1 MLSRS
6 SSNLSASMSCL
17 GRRSHGWAQTAA
29 LRALVRAT
37 AEFRAPRTATMVI
50 SGQGVDRC
58 TPHGAGRRSPPRR
71 LVYGGTEG
79 AAGLMEWLLTSKLRR
94 MWSPTSAKKKRFLA
108 AAAPC
113 PPPRTNS
120 RTTGQATPTR
130 GQGRA
135 QGRRRSPL
143 ARSMDAPPRPPPVG
157 QQQHHG
163 RRYGPSTRA
172 FPSPGARTPG
182 LAPKPPRSGRL
193 GVFCTQNRPNM
204 PPRFKWC
211 PNCHGSWIFYAN
223 RLKFS
228 FSSTRAFI

>member
-94 MWSPTSAKKKRFLA
+94 MWSSTSAKKKGFSPPPHHARPRVPIAGPPAKPLPRGA
-108 AAAPC
+108 RAVRRAAAPGAHRAPWAVP
-113 PPPRTNS
+113 PPPRPWASNITMAANMARPRAPS
-120 RTTGQATPTR
+120 RPRVPEPPAWRQNH
-130 GQGRA
+130 RA
-135 QGRRRSPL
+135 AAGWACSSLKIVQ
-143 ARSMDAPPRPPPVG
+143 
-157 QQQHHG
+157 
-163 RRYGPSTRA
+163 T
-172 FPSPGARTPG
+172 
-182 LAPKPPRSGRL
+182 
-193 GVFCTQNRPNM
+193 
-204 PPRFKWC
+204 C
-211 PNCHGSWIFYAN
+211 PHC
-223 RLKFS
+223 
-228 FSSTRAFI
+228 

>member
-79 AAGLMEWLLTSKLRR
+79 AAGLMEWLLTSKREQER
-94 MWSPTSAKKKRFLA
+94 ESQGAKKKGFSPPPHHARPRVPIVGPPAKPPPRGARAVRRA
-108 AAAPC
+108 AAAALWRAVWMPLPDPHQWASNSTMAADMALPRAPFRPRVPEPPAWRQNHRAAAGWRQCSALKIVQTC
-113 PPPRTNS
+113 PHGFNGVPTAMAVGFFMQ
-120 RTTGQATPTR
+120 TG
-130 GQGRA
+130 
-135 QGRRRSPL
+135 
-143 ARSMDAPPRPPPVG
+143 
-157 QQQHHG
+157 
-163 RRYGPSTRA
+163 
-172 FPSPGARTPG
+172 
-182 LAPKPPRSGRL
+182 
-193 GVFCTQNRPNM
+193 
-204 PPRFKWC
+204 
-211 PNCHGSWIFYAN
+211 
-223 RLKFS
+223 
-228 FSSTRAFI
+228 